1 MGVSSDHP
9 PFLCFV
15 GLRANMK
22 CRNGGH
28 GNTREGCYNLCD
40 RRTTIARSC
49 TLGPLVSGDRSQTKR
64 HTNAVMLAC
73 QVMFGSS
80 LSMFFVSR
88 AIYVPFVC
96 LPLPRS
102 RNGSRRDHR
111 CQPPNLTTH
120 HRYPQSPTRPP
131 MAGIRVPRSLTNGSP
146 AVRLHWFITMD
157 VIRQSKPVIIDKRQV
172 IILMSRPSNCGY
184 RQQPR

>member
-102 RNGSRRDHR
+102 RNGSRRHHR
-111 CQPPNLTTH
+111 CQPLNLTTH
-120 HRYPQSPTRPP
+120 HRYPQCPTRPP
-131 MAGIRVPRSLTNGSP
+131 LAGINQSSSFLNQWVTSCTLASVYHDGRHPSVEAGD
-146 AVRLHWFITMD
+146 H
-157 VIRQSKPVIIDKRQV
+157 RQEASYH
-172 IILMSRPSNCGY
+172 MSRPSNCSY